1 VDCCNSV
8 ACRQRSKRIGPG
20 SKKRIGV
27 YQERAGSL
35 LGQRRKGCIQI
46 RLAAD
51 VQGQQ
56 LDIKGTRSQLRFP
69 RVVLGVWIVGV
80 GEKGDQAGCRRDLA

>member
-1 VDCCNSV
+1 VDCCNPV
-8 ACRQRSKRIGPG
+8 ACRQRSKRTGPG

-27 YQERAGSL
+27 YQECAGSL
-35 LGQRRKGCIQI
+35 LGKRHKGRIQI

-56 LDIKGTRSQLRFP
+56 LDIKGTRSPLRFP
-69 RVVLGVWIVGV
+69 RVVLGVGIVGV
-80 GEKGDQAGCRRDLA
+80 GEKRHQAGCRRDLA